1 VEQEYGTKNRV
12 KLVAA
17 ERRQSLAGL
26 ASDLGLQPRSFQT
39 VMSDPN
45 KMISMTTVRAL
56 VDIGV
61 NANWLLT
68 GKGVMMISDVN
79 SDNTEKLAS
88 QLKDA
93 NNLIDSLER
102 ILKGK

>member
-1 VEQEYGTKNRV
+1 MEETKDRV
-12 KLVAA
+12 KAVAV
-17 ERRQSLAGL
+17 ERRQSLTEL
-26 ASDLGLQPRSFQT
+26 AIALGLQPKSFQT

-45 KMISMTTVRAL
+45 KQVSMTTLRAL
-56 VDIGV
+56 VGIGI
-61 NANWLLT
+61 NANWLIT
-68 GKGVMMISDVN
+68 GKGAMKISDIN

>member
-1 VEQEYGTKNRV
+1 MKETEDRV
-12 KLVAA
+12 KTVAA
-17 ERRQSLAGL
+17 ERRQSLKEL
-26 ASDLGLQPRSFQT
+26 PTTLGLQPRSFQM
-39 VMSDPN
+39 VMSDP
-45 KMISMTTVRAL
+45 KKQISMTMLREL
-56 VDIGV
+56 VDIGI

-68 GKGVMMISDVN
+68 GKGAMIISDIN

-93 NNLIDSLER
+93 NILIDSLER